1 MMRADSVHAGRGA
14 VEEDAAP
21 RGASMVPEGFE
32 LIPPF
37 GPFHELT
44 GPLYHKRVEHGY
56 VVGMRV
62 EDKHRN
68 RGQMVH
74 GGMICMLADTA
85 FSWASG
91 HVRPAA
97 AQALTSH
104 LSVGFAG
111 NAKPGDWIEA
121 HVDIVKAGR
130 RVVFSDCFIWC
141 NGKRIAHATAQFQ
154 IVSVGGGAT
163 D

>member
-1 MMRADSVHAGRGA
+1 MHAVGETVGEEGA
-14 VEEDAAP
+14 PPSA
-21 RGASMVPEGFE
+21 GTVPEGFE
-32 LIPPF
+32 PMQPY

-44 GPLYHKRVEHGY
+44 GPFFHKRTEHGY
-56 VVGMRV
+56 IIGMRV
-62 EDKHRN
+62 EDRHRN

-85 FSWASG
+85 FSWACG
-91 HVRPAA
+91 QVRPASA
-97 AQALTSH
+97 RVLTSH

-130 RVVFSDCFIWC
+130 RVVFSNCFIWS
-141 NGKRIAHATAQFQ
+141 NGQRIAHATAQFQ
-154 IVSVGGGAT
+154 VVSAPPAGME
-163 D
+163 

>member
-1 MMRADSVHAGRGA
+1 MTERVNCAATAPGQRSASQGA
-14 VEEDAAP
+14 EHLP
-21 RGASMVPEGFE
+21 PGFE
-32 LIPPF
+32 PIPPF

-44 GPLYHKRVEHGY
+44 GPFFAKRVGHGY

-62 EDKHRN
+62 EDRHRN
-68 RGQMVH
+68 LGQMVH

-85 FSWASG
+85 FSWACK
-91 HVRPAA
+91 HVRASSSRV
-97 AQALTSH
+97 LTSH

-130 RVVFSDCFIWC
+130 RVVFADCFIWC
-141 NGKRIAHATAQFQ
+141 NERRIAHATAQFQ
-154 IVSVGGGAT
+154 VVDAMGAAT
-163 D
+163 A